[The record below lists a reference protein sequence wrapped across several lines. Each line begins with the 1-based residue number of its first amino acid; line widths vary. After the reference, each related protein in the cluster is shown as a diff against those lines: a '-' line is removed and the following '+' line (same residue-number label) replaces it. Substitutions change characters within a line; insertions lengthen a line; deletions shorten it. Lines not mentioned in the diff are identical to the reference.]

1 MTLEDF
7 LIEARRLA
15 RPSRQYRFADDGE
28 PVTGY
33 WHGVDAGALC
43 ISIERDGMWLNVHL
57 DESGASGHVETT
69 TQPVRSDHPLCRS
82 DAMSLPPVD
91 AVFRFGS
98 AAIGAYLDA
107 HGWQRDWGFND
118 NFKGTAAHD
127 YAREWIAQCPLY
139 TGGVVAVAGG
149 WNMPWPDDDWNELI
163 DLELVLWTFEESE
176 PWVEVFF
183 DGSRYSVIQR
193 IT

>member
-7 LIEARRLA
+7 LTEAKRLA
-15 RPSRQYRFADDGE
+15 RPCHAYRFAAGGE

-33 WHGVDAGALC
+33 WHGIDAGASC
-43 ISIERDGMWLNVHL
+43 ISVERDGAWLNVYL
-57 DESGASGHVETT
+57 DESGTGGRVETS

-82 DAMSLPPVD
+82 SATSLPPVD

-118 NFKGTAAHD
+118 NFKGAAAHD
-127 YAREWIAQCPLY
+127 YAREWMAQCPLY
-139 TGGVVAVAGG
+139 TGGVVAVTGG
-149 WNMPWPDDDWNELI
+149 WNMPWPDDDWHELT
-163 DLELVLWTFEESE
+163 DLDLVLWTFEESE
-176 PWVEVFF
+176 PWIEVFS
-183 DGSRYSVIQR
+183 DGARFSVIQR